1 VKHAVI
7 SLCINKQE
15 IPQTACRKGWN
26 SSCFRIKQVTLVILF
41 RNFVFLQKV
50 LRKFLIKQGCA
61 FQLAD
66 KKANN
71 EWFSWEILWSITSL
85 NALIYCWRQEYL
97 LFILTPLTCCSRAL
111 SLGFTKL
118 VMCIENYQSGYER
131 LCMSLWILHFNL
143 QKKFNENQ
151 SEMLDSPVVNART
164 TIEICFIFQ
173 GLQRL
178 FIQKSHSFF
187 YSKERWKH
195 SGSLLAVSFR
205 TFVSLTFVSESSL
218 IEGGFHASWITFALR
233 ECLM

>member
-1 VKHAVI
+1 MRFNSLTKKLITNDFPGKSFEVSLLWMHWSTADVKNIYYLYSPLWLAAPEHFRLV
-7 SLCINKQE
+7 SQNLLCALKITNQD
-15 IPQTACRKGWN
+15 TNVCACR
-26 SSCFRIKQVTLVILF
+26 CEF
-41 RNFVFLQKV
+41 
-50 LRKFLIKQGCA
+50 
-61 FQLAD
+61 
-66 KKANN
+66 
-71 EWFSWEILWSITSL
+71 
-85 NALIYCWRQEYL
+85 Y
-97 LFILTPLTCCSRAL
+97 ILT
-111 SLGFTKL
+111 F
-118 VMCIENYQSGYER
+118 
-131 LCMSLWILHFNL
+131 
-143 QKKFNENQ
+143 KKSFNENQ